1 MNFENFYAAALAVM
15 AAGGAGALASG
26 KKPTL
31 SQVIGCC
38 GLLAGII
45 LFAIPVCAGLF
56 ADPINL
62 FRVPVLILGAAGA
75 CFSPQYLKGHGSQ
88 RSGIYYFFFNLT
100 VAAML
105 GVTIMNS
112 PLPFLVMWEVMGLAS
127 FALVAFD
134 YKSRQVARAAWIY
147 LLACQAGG
155 MVLIGMFL
163 LASSAESLFWLS
175 VVGFGL
181 KIGFP
186 LLHVWLPE
194 AHPAAPA
201 PVSALMS
208 GAMIQLG
215 FYGIWRWGI
224 NGAFAHFEMFGATLV
239 MLGVICCLGGIILS
253 FAHTNIK
260 TLLAYSSIENM
271 GIISLG
277 FGLGLLGLGKGCVP
291 MAFCGFAGAGLHMLN
306 HALLKGGLFLL
317 AGSVQKATGSL
328 EMEKMGGLLKKMPV
342 SGSLFL
348 MNSAGLSGL
357 PPFNAFV
364 SEFLIYLAGFAALTV
379 PGKSFFIVTGIA
391 VPVVLALTGG
401 LAAAAFCKVSG
412 AVFLGEPRSE
422 KAANAVEVPLS
433 MRLPVI
439 GLFLLGCTVTVLA
452 PAAVRMFAPQEWLP
466 ELYPVIR
473 SLRMVA
479 MFSVA
484 VTGLFVLLLL
494 AKYLLLPRGKQIRS
508 SCTWDCGFSKPD
520 ARMEYT
526 GSAFIQ
532 PLVVF
537 FGKLAGVRRTIVS
550 PEGSFPGES
559 SFEEKTGDPGLELF
573 WKKLF
578 SFVFRLANKLNFL
591 QSGHLH
597 FYILIMTAALVLM
610 LVWGFLLPWAG
621 SFVKGEF

>member
-1 MNFENFYAAALAVM
+1 MNFENLYAVALALM
-15 AAGGAGALASG
+15 TIGGAGALAAG
-26 KKPTL
+26 KRPAL

-38 GLLAGII
+38 GLISGIAVS
-45 LFAIPVCAGLF
+45 AISVCAGLP
-56 ADPINL
+56 ADPVNL
-62 FRVPVLILGAAGA
+62 FRIPTLILGLAGA
-75 CFSPQYLKGHGSQ
+75 WFSPQYLKGHGSQ
-88 RSGIYYFFFNLT
+88 RAGIYCFFFNLT

-105 GVTIMNS
+105 GVTVAANPIS
-112 PLPFLVMWEVMGLAS
+112 FLVMWEIMGLAS

-155 MVLIGMFL
+155 MILLGMFL
-163 LASSAESLFWLS
+163 LASSVEAFFILA
-175 VVGFGL
+175 VIGFGL

-215 FYGIWRWGI
+215 FYGIWHWGI
-224 NGAFAHFEMFGATLV
+224 KAVASYSEIFGFTLIA
-239 MLGVICCLGGIILS
+239 LGVFCCLGGIVLS
-253 FAHTNIK
+253 FSRTNIK

-277 FGLGLLGLGKGCVP
+277 FGLGLLGLGKGSVL
-291 MAFCGFAGAGLHMLN
+291 MTFGGFAGAGLHMIN

-317 AGSVQKATGSL
+317 AGSVQKAAGSL
-328 EMEKMGGLLKKMPV
+328 EMEKMGGLLKRMPV

-348 MNSAGLSGL
+348 LNSAGLSGL

-364 SEFLIYLAGFAALTV
+364 SEFLIYLAGFAAFSV
-379 PGKSFFIVTGIA
+379 PGKPLFIAAGVA

-401 LAAAAFCKVSG
+401 LAAAAFCKVAG
-412 AVFLGEPRSE
+412 AVFLGEPRSKE
-422 KAANAVEVPLS
+422 AAEAVEVPLS

-439 GLFLLGCTVTVLA
+439 LLFLAGCAVTVLS
-452 PAAVRMFAPQEWLP
+452 PAAVRMFAPKEWLL
-466 ELYPVIR
+466 ELYPMFR
-473 SLRMVA
+473 SLQMVA
-479 MFSVA
+479 LLSLA
-484 VTGLFVLLLL
+484 VTGFFVLLMLI
-494 AKYLLLPRGKQIRS
+494 KCLLPRGKEIRR

-532 PLVVF
+532 PLVLF
-537 FGKLAGVRRTIVS
+537 CGRLTGAKRRITH
-550 PEGSFPGES
+550 PEGNFPGKS
-559 SFEEKTGDPGLELF
+559 SFEEESSDPGLEFF
-573 WKKLF
+573 WEKLF
-578 SFVFRLANKLNFL
+578 RFFFRLAGKLHFL
-591 QSGHLH
+591 QSGYLH

-621 SFVKGEF
+621 TLMKGEF

>member
-1 MNFENFYAAALAVM
+1 MNFENLYAVALALM
-15 AAGGAGALASG
+15 SIGAAGALAAG
-26 KKPTL
+26 KRPAL
-31 SQVIGCC
+31 SQVIGCA
-38 GLLAGII
+38 GLISGII
-45 LFAIPVCAGLF
+45 VSAISVCAGLP
-56 ADPINL
+56 DYVNL
-62 FRVPVLILGAAGA
+62 FRIPILILGLAGA
-75 CFSPQYLKGHGSQ
+75 WFSPQYLKGHGSQ

-105 GVTIMNS
+105 GVTIMNR
-112 PLPFLVMWEVMGLAS
+112 PIPFLVMWEIMGLAS

-155 MVLIGMFL
+155 MVLLGMFL
-163 LASSAESLFWLS
+163 MASSVEAFFILA
-175 VVGFGL
+175 VIGFGL

-224 NGAFAHFEMFGATLV
+224 NAVASYSEMFGFTLIA
-239 MLGVICCLGGIILS
+239 LGIICCLGGIILS
-253 FAHTNIK
+253 FPRTNIK

-277 FGLGLLGLGKGCVP
+277 CGLGLLGLGKGNVT
-291 MAFCGFAGAGLHMLN
+291 MIFCGFAGAGLHMLN

-328 EMEKMGGLLKKMPV
+328 EMEKMGGLLKRMPV

-348 MNSAGLSGL
+348 LNSAGLSGL

-364 SEFLIYLAGFAALTV
+364 SEFLIYLAGFAAFTV
-379 PGKSFFIVTGIA
+379 PGKPLFMVAGVA

-401 LAAAAFCKVSG
+401 LAAAAFCKVGG
-412 AVFLGEPRSE
+412 AVFLGEPRSKE
-422 KAANAVEVPLS
+422 AAEAVEVPLS
-433 MRLPVI
+433 MRLPVLL
-439 GLFLLGCTVTVLA
+439 LFLCGCAVTVLT
-452 PAAVRMFAPQEWLP
+452 PAAARFFAPEEWIQ
-466 ELYPVIR
+466 ELYPAIR
-473 SLRMVA
+473 ALQMVA
-479 MFSVA
+479 VTSLA
-484 VTGLFVLLLL
+484 VTGLFVLLVLI
-494 AKYLLLPRGKQIRS
+494 KGLLPRGKEIRR

-532 PLVVF
+532 PLVF
-537 FGKLAGVRRTIVS
+537 FCGRLTGAKRKITH
-550 PEGSFPGES
+550 PQGSFPEKS
-559 SFEEKTGDPGLELF
+559 SFEEESADPGMEFF
-573 WKKLF
+573 WEK
-578 SFVFRLANKLNFL
+578 SFKFFFRLAAKLNFL
-591 QSGHLH
+591 QSGYLH

-621 SFVKGEF
+621 TLMKGGF

>member
-1 MNFENFYAAALAVM
+1 MS
-15 AAGGAGALASG
+15 AGGAGALAAG
-26 KKPTL
+26 KKSSL
-31 SQVIGCC
+31 SQVIGCA
-38 GLLAGII
+38 GLLAGIV
-45 LFAIPVCAGLF
+45 LAAIPVCVGLSG
-56 ADPINL
+56 DPANL
-62 FRVPVLILGAAGA
+62 FRIPILLLGAAGA
-75 CFSPQYLKGHGSQ
+75 CFSPEYLRGHGSQ

-105 GVTIMNS
+105 GVTVAS
-112 PLPFLVMWEVMGLAS
+112 APLPFLVMWEIMGLAS

-134 YKSRQVARAAWIY
+134 YKSGQVARAAWIY

-155 MVLIGMFL
+155 MILMGMFL
-163 LASSAESLFWLS
+163 LVSSAEVIFVLA
-175 VVGFGL
+175 VIGFGL

-224 NGAFAHFEMFGATLV
+224 SGITTNGGYFGFTLIV
-239 MLGVICCLGGIILS
+239 LGCICCLGGIILS
-253 FAHTNIK
+253 FARTNIK

-271 GIISLG
+271 GIISMG
-277 FGLGLLGLGKGCVP
+277 AGLGILGLSTGCVP
-291 MAFCGFAGAGLHMLN
+291 MAFGGFAGAGLHMLN

-328 EMEKMGGLLKKMPV
+328 DMEKMGGLLKRMPV

-348 MNSAGLSGL
+348 LNSAGLSGL

-364 SEFLIYLAGFAALTV
+364 SEFLIYLAGFAAFTV
-379 PGKSFFIVTGIA
+379 PGKPYFIIAGVT

-412 AVFLGEPRSE
+412 AVFLGEPRSRE
-422 KAANAVEVPLS
+422 AAEAEEVPPA
-433 MRLPVI
+433 MRLVVI
-439 GLFLLGCTVTVLA
+439 FLFLAGCLVTVLA
-452 PAAVRMFAPQEWLP
+452 PAALRFFAPKDWLL
-466 ELYPVIR
+466 ELYPMIH

-479 MFSVA
+479 IFSLG
-484 VTGLFVLLLL
+484 VTGFFVLLMLG
-494 AKYLLLPRGKQIRS
+494 KYLFLPRGKQIRR

-532 PLVVF
+532 PLVLF
-537 FGKLAGVRRTIVS
+537 CGKLTGAKRNITSPAGH
-550 PEGSFPGES
+550 FPGES
-559 SFEEKTGDPGLELF
+559 SFEEEAGDPGLEFF
-573 WKKLF
+573 WKKIF
-578 SFVFRLANKLNFL
+578 HSFFRLAVKLNFL
-591 QSGHLH
+591 QSGYLH
-597 FYILIMTAALVLM
+597 FYILIMTAAVVIM
-610 LVWGFLLPWAG
+610 LLWGFLLPWAG
-621 SFVKGEF
+621 TFMKGGF